1 MADRAVL
8 LPTDPELVSLL
19 RGMELDREALIEVVR
34 FADRERALCTSNDVR
49 GFDLITVNDKAA
61 RGLREVFCGKT
72 WIKDE
77 TDNQAGIRNPRL
89 GLRVIACN
97 FDGNA
102 GNPLVDPTNRV
113 AKGAA
118 SRTKTRCNATG
129 WLPGLP
135 DIPPQSDSAIKTWVL
150 GIFAQENA
158 PLRAEL
164 SLPIHFREGRYARF
178 SRRLVLLSGSEGPE
192 LVGREIGPDR
202 GPVEI
207 VDIAIKR
214 K

>member
-1 MADRAVL
+1 
-8 LPTDPELVSLL
+8 
-19 RGMELDREALIEVVR
+19 MELDREALIEVVR

-61 RGLREVFCGKT
+61 RGLREVFCGKS

-77 TDNQAGIRNPRL
+77 TDNQAGICHPRL

-102 GNPLVDPTNRV
+102 GNPLVDPANRV

-118 SRTKTRCNATG
+118 SRAKTRCNATG
-129 WLPGLP
+129 WLPGVP
-135 DIPPQSDSAIKTWVL
+135 DIPPQWDSDIKTWVL
-150 GIFAQENA
+150 GIFSEENE

-164 SLPIHFREGRYARF
+164 SLPVHFHGSRYTRF
-178 SRRLVLLSGSEGPE
+178 STLIILLSGSEGPE
-192 LVGREIGPDR
+192 PVGREIGPDR
-202 GPVEI
+202 GPVET